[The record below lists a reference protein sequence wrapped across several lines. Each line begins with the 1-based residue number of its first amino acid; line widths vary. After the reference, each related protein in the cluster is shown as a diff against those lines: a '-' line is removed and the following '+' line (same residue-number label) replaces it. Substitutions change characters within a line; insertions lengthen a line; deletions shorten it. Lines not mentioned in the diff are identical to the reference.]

1 MRTEQRDEALGRCFE
16 LIAYTGV
23 HPLRG
28 KAMFQIRNAANASK
42 TVKRHDIVFVWS
54 GMCADK
60 YSGNMPQVEAMWKN
74 APYVPKATCLHA
86 RAAPPL

>member
-1 MRTEQRDEALGRCFE
+1 MRTEQRDEAEGRCFE

-42 TVKRHDIVFVWS
+42 TVKRHDIACLERY
-54 GMCADK
+54 MCR
-60 YSGNMPQVEAMWKN
+60 QV
-74 APYVPKATCLHA
+74 L
-86 RAAPPL
+86 